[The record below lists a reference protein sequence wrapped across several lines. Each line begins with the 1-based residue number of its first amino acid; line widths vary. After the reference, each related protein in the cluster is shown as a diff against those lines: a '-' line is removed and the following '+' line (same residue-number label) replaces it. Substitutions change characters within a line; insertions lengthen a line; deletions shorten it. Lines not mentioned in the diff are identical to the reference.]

1 MSGGTGENTE
11 EVVIGA
17 GNERPG
23 VSERIEG
30 VHPSAFAVSLRPET
44 YGSAGPRWVVAQA
57 EAELVTRYG
66 GLDAGELG
74 LTAAM
79 FDPPAGIFL
88 IARIDGQTE
97 PVGGA
102 GLRIVA
108 TGTGEVR
115 RLWVDPA
122 WRGRGIGRHLMEG
135 LEDAACDLGLS
146 VLRLETGD
154 RQPEAVSLYQAL
166 GWERVFV
173 TPEGA
178 PLPTGWIRFRK
189 VVG

>member
-1 MSGGTGENTE
+1 MP
-11 EVVIGA
+11 

-30 VHPSAFAVSLRPET
+30 VHPSAFAVSLRPEP

-57 EAELVTRYG
+57 EAELVARYG
-66 GLDAGELG
+66 FLDDGELG

-79 FDPPAGIFL
+79 FDPPAGVFL
-88 IARIDGQTE
+88 TARTRSRGE
-97 PVGGA
+97 PVGGV
-102 GLRIVA
+102 GLRTVA

-122 WRGRGIGRHLMEG
+122 WRGRGVGRDLMAGIEN
-135 LEDAACDLGLS
+135 AACDLDLQ
-146 VLRLETGD
+146 VLRIETGE
-154 RQPEAVSLYQAL
+154 RQHEAVALYEGT
-166 GWERVFV
+166 GWERIFV

-178 PLPTGWIRFRK
+178 PLPAGWIRFRK